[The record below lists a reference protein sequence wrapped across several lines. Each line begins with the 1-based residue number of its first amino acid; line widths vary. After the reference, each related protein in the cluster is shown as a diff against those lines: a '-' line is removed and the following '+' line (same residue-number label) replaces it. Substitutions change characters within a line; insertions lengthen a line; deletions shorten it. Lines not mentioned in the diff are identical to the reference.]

1 MKDVRDH
8 LHVIEHDPLA
18 GRKSIHCGR
27 ANAVILFQTRLDFV
41 CDRFEMRLRRP
52 RTDDKEIGEG
62 GNLPQIENDD
72 LFRFFIGSEFGAE
85 FREIFGCYLSCSW

>member
-8 LHVIEHDPLA
+8 LHVIKHDPLA
-18 GRKSIHCGR
+18 GRKSIHCR
-27 ANAVILFQTRLDFV
+27 RTNAVIFLQPRLDFA
-41 CDRFEMRLRRP
+41 CDGFEMRLRRSG
-52 RTDDKEIGEG
+52 TDDKEIGEG

-72 LFRFFIGSEFGAE
+72 FFRFFIGSEFGAE